1 MKSDG
6 ELLVITIYKYNNF
19 IIIYNIII
27 YNIIYYYKVF
37 YLKFLSQGPNT
48 LMSKVISVP
57 LKLGRVKY

>member
-19 IIIYNIII
+19 IIIYNI
-27 YNIIYYYKVF
+27 NIIYSYKEF

-48 LMSKVISVP
+48 LMSKVISY
-57 LKLGRVKY
+57 KL

>member
-19 IIIYNIII
+19 IIIY
-27 YNIIYYYKVF
+27 IYYYKEF

-48 LMSKVISVP
+48 LMSKVISY
-57 LKLGRVKY
+57 KL

>member
-19 IIIYNIII
+19 IIIYNI
-27 YNIIYYYKVF
+27 YIIYYYKEF

-48 LMSKVISVP
+48 LMSKVISY
-57 LKLGRVKY
+57 KL